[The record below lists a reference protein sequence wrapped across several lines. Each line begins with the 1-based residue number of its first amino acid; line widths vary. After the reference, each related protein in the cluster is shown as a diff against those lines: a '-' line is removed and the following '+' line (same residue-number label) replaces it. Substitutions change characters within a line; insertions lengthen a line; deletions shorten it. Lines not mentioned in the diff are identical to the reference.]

1 MFPQIIVDVELCL
14 LFMMPNDPSVEIP
27 SVLEKMATY
36 KLFVATGTNQF
47 AGTNDNVYATV
58 IGKQGESGKKKLDNF
73 GKDHYRGCVGEYHV
87 RSKVPLGDILF
98 VELEKRSTIG
108 DDWFC
113 RYVEVK
119 CPDGTCKIF
128 PCYRWFV
135 GNMTIR
141 LRESSARKVQDDTI
155 HDFHYHRQKELQER
169 QQTYRFPMCFI
180 QANPWSRYETQTA
193 LQKLVSGSSHSP
205 FKLKNLFSFLAYVM
219 EHWKED
225 WFFGYQF
232 LNGCN
237 PRMIK
242 SCRVLPVNFP
252 VTEDMVQAT
261 LGPNTTLD
269 KELNAGTIYLVDY
282 NILDGIPANKIRG
295 KHQYIT
301 APLCLLYEHPERG
314 LIPLAIQIQQKPGQ
328 DNPIFLPSD
337 SELDWLLAKMWVR
350 HAEFQVYEALSHL
363 LCTHL
368 VCEVF
373 CIATMRQLP
382 AVHPVYK
389 LLIPHM
395 RDTLEINT
403 NARLT
408 LVSDI
413 GIFKQ
418 IVSTG
423 GEGLGV
429 LLQKECQKIEFMSL
443 LPKSDFEKRGVSQ
456 LKNYVYRD
464 DCLKVWDTIE
474 SFVSGIVD
482 LFYSSDDDVK
492 EDKELQN
499 WIDDVVTEGFKDL
512 PNFGLP
518 RNIEDKKALV
528 TILAGV
534 IFTSSALHAA
544 INNGQVWLGQYPE
557 DHFTEKAVKHHI
569 DKFQE
574 ALKKIEK
581 SIEERNANRKPLC
594 PEQGREEP
602 EAAPLRARVEWK
614 KTKLTWRSRGMA
626 TYKVTV
632 ATGTT
637 EYSGTIDSV
646 YATLIGEHGESKTT
660 ALDNLG
666 RDFRRGTVGEYDV
679 CSSVPLGE
687 ILFVELEKRQFVGD
701 NWFCCYV
708 KVNYPDGT
716 CKTFPCYRWFVGN
729 MTIRLRE
736 GSGKACVSF
745 LLKVYSS
752 FISVYSKMMWQTWR
766 PAIPKCI
773 DVISENDIPE
783 DYRFNY
789 EKRIDF
795 KKSLNNAL
803 KELLIKEL
811 LNNFEKPWHDLED
824 FQRCL
829 RKPSPIAAYVM
840 EHWKEDSFFGY
851 QFLNGCN
858 PRMIKSCYCLPK
870 NFPVTKDMVQATL
883 GSQTTLDKEMKAGNI
898 YLVDY
903 CILEGIPAN
912 VINGKWQYVT
922 APLCLLYDHPM
933 KGLIPLA
940 IQIQQKPDQNNP
952 IFLPSDPELDW
963 LLAKMW
969 VRHAEFQV
977 YEVLSHLLHT
987 HLVSEVFC
995 IATMRQ
1001 LPAVH
1006 PVYKL
1011 LFPHMH
1017 DTLEINTNA
1026 RLNLISENGIFKEVV
1041 STGGD
1046 GLLPLLQR
1054 ECKKMKFKSL
1064 LPTFDF
1070 EERDVNRLKNY
1081 FYRDDSLKIWN
1092 AIKSFVS
1099 GIVDLYYS
1107 SDKDVMVDKELQ
1119 NWIHDVYDWC
1129 SWVPNTPCTMRS
1141 PPPPKKGLA
1150 TMELIMNTL
1159 PDIHQSCTE
1168 VAITWVLSREQP
1180 IAVFLGHYPEYF
1192 TEETARAHI
1201 KKFQE
1206 ALGEI
1211 EKSIEARN
1219 TNPKLKYEYLLPRRI
1234 ENSIAI

>member
-1 MFPQIIVDVELCL
+1 
-14 LFMMPNDPSVEIP
+14 
-27 SVLEKMATY
+27 MATY

-169 QQTYRFPMCFI
+169 QQTYRWKVWKSGIPKCIDAIFVQDIPPEHRFF
-180 QANPWSRYETQTA
+180 NRKSSDFQTSVA
-193 LQKLVSGSSHSP
+193 EAFVTLGIKGIFNS
-205 FKLKNLFSFLAYVM
+205 LKSWNDFEDFRCVLSKPTPGVAYVM

-544 INNGQVWLGQYPE
+544 INNGQYDWCSWVPNTPCTMRCPPPPQKGLATMDLIMNTLPGIPESCIQVAITWVLSREQPEAVWLGQYPE

-581 SIEERNANRKPLC
+581 SIEERNANR
-594 PEQGREEP
+594 Q
-602 EAAPLRARVEWK
+602 
-614 KTKLTWRSRGMA
+614 
-626 TYKVTV
+626 
-632 ATGTT
+632 
-637 EYSGTIDSV
+637 
-646 YATLIGEHGESKTT
+646 
-660 ALDNLG
+660 
-666 RDFRRGTVGEYDV
+666 
-679 CSSVPLGE
+679 
-687 ILFVELEKRQFVGD
+687 
-701 NWFCCYV
+701 
-708 KVNYPDGT
+708 
-716 CKTFPCYRWFVGN
+716 
-729 MTIRLRE
+729 
-736 GSGKACVSF
+736 
-745 LLKVYSS
+745 
-752 FISVYSKMMWQTWR
+752 
-766 PAIPKCI
+766 
-773 DVISENDIPE
+773 
-783 DYRFNY
+783 
-789 EKRIDF
+789 
-795 KKSLNNAL
+795 
-803 KELLIKEL
+803 
-811 LNNFEKPWHDLED
+811 
-824 FQRCL
+824 
-829 RKPSPIAAYVM
+829 
-840 EHWKEDSFFGY
+840 
-851 QFLNGCN
+851 
-858 PRMIKSCYCLPK
+858 
-870 NFPVTKDMVQATL
+870 
-883 GSQTTLDKEMKAGNI
+883 
-898 YLVDY
+898 
-903 CILEGIPAN
+903 
-912 VINGKWQYVT
+912 
-922 APLCLLYDHPM
+922 
-933 KGLIPLA
+933 
-940 IQIQQKPDQNNP
+940 
-952 IFLPSDPELDW
+952 
-963 LLAKMW
+963 
-969 VRHAEFQV
+969 
-977 YEVLSHLLHT
+977 
-987 HLVSEVFC
+987 
-995 IATMRQ
+995 
-1001 LPAVH
+1001 
-1006 PVYKL
+1006 
-1011 LFPHMH
+1011 
-1017 DTLEINTNA
+1017 
-1026 RLNLISENGIFKEVV
+1026 
-1041 STGGD
+1041 
-1046 GLLPLLQR
+1046 
-1054 ECKKMKFKSL
+1054 
-1064 LPTFDF
+1064 
-1070 EERDVNRLKNY
+1070 
-1081 FYRDDSLKIWN
+1081 
-1092 AIKSFVS
+1092 
-1099 GIVDLYYS
+1099 
-1107 SDKDVMVDKELQ
+1107 
-1119 NWIHDVYDWC
+1119 
-1129 SWVPNTPCTMRS
+1129 
-1141 PPPPKKGLA
+1141 
-1150 TMELIMNTL
+1150 
-1159 PDIHQSCTE
+1159 
-1168 VAITWVLSREQP
+1168 
-1180 IAVFLGHYPEYF
+1180 
-1192 TEETARAHI
+1192 
-1201 KKFQE
+1201 
-1206 ALGEI
+1206 
-1211 EKSIEARN
+1211 
-1219 TNPKLKYEYLLPRRI
+1219 LKYEYLSPRKI
-1234 ENSIAI
+1234 ENSVAI

>member
-1 MFPQIIVDVELCL
+1 
-14 LFMMPNDPSVEIP
+14 
-27 SVLEKMATY
+27 
-36 KLFVATGTNQF
+36 
-47 AGTNDNVYATV
+47 
-58 IGKQGESGKKKLDNF
+58 
-73 GKDHYRGCVGEYHV
+73 
-87 RSKVPLGDILF
+87 
-98 VELEKRSTIG
+98 
-108 DDWFC
+108 
-113 RYVEVK
+113 
-119 CPDGTCKIF
+119 
-128 PCYRWFV
+128 
-135 GNMTIR
+135 
-141 LRESSARKVQDDTI
+141 
-155 HDFHYHRQKELQER
+155 
-169 QQTYRFPMCFI
+169 
-180 QANPWSRYETQTA
+180 
-193 LQKLVSGSSHSP
+193 
-205 FKLKNLFSFLAYVM
+205 
-219 EHWKED
+219 
-225 WFFGYQF
+225 
-232 LNGCN
+232 
-237 PRMIK
+237 
-242 SCRVLPVNFP
+242 
-252 VTEDMVQAT
+252 
-261 LGPNTTLD
+261 
-269 KELNAGTIYLVDY
+269 
-282 NILDGIPANKIRG
+282 
-295 KHQYIT
+295 
-301 APLCLLYEHPERG
+301 
-314 LIPLAIQIQQKPGQ
+314 
-328 DNPIFLPSD
+328 
-337 SELDWLLAKMWVR
+337 
-350 HAEFQVYEALSHL
+350 
-363 LCTHL
+363 
-368 VCEVF
+368 
-373 CIATMRQLP
+373 
-382 AVHPVYK
+382 
-389 LLIPHM
+389 
-395 RDTLEINT
+395 
-403 NARLT
+403 
-408 LVSDI
+408 
-413 GIFKQ
+413 
-418 IVSTG
+418 
-423 GEGLGV
+423 
-429 LLQKECQKIEFMSL
+429 
-443 LPKSDFEKRGVSQ
+443 
-456 LKNYVYRD
+456 
-464 DCLKVWDTIE
+464 
-474 SFVSGIVD
+474 
-482 LFYSSDDDVK
+482 
-492 EDKELQN
+492 
-499 WIDDVVTEGFKDL
+499 
-512 PNFGLP
+512 
-518 RNIEDKKALV
+518 
-528 TILAGV
+528 
-534 IFTSSALHAA
+534 
-544 INNGQVWLGQYPE
+544 
-557 DHFTEKAVKHHI
+557 
-569 DKFQE
+569 
-574 ALKKIEK
+574 
-581 SIEERNANRKPLC
+581 
-594 PEQGREEP
+594 
-602 EAAPLRARVEWK
+602 
-614 KTKLTWRSRGMA
+614 MA

-687 ILFVELEKRQFVGD
+687 ILFVELEKRQYIGD

-708 KVNYPDGT
+708 KVNCPDGT

-736 GSGKACVSF
+736 GSAKKIQDDTLHDF
-745 LLKVYSS
+745 LFYREKELQEQQ
-752 FISVYSKMMWQTWR
+752 WQTWR

-783 DYRFNY
+783 DYRFNN
-789 EKRIDF
+789 EKRSDF
-795 KKSLNNAL
+795 KKSLNNAFQV
-803 KELLIKEL
+803 LLIKNL
-811 LNNFEKPWHDLED
+811 LSNIEKPWHDLED
-824 FQRCL
+824 FRRSLC
-829 RKPSPIAAYVM
+829 KPSPVAAYVM

-858 PRMIKSCYCLPK
+858 PRMIKSCYSLPK

-883 GSQTTLDKEMKAGNI
+883 GSETTLDKEMRAGNI

-940 IQIQQKPDQNNP
+940 IQIQQKPGQDNP

-995 IATMRQ
+995 IATLRQ

-1011 LFPHMH
+1011 LVPHMH

-1054 ECKKMKFKSL
+1054 ECKKMNFKSL

-1070 EERDVNRLKNY
+1070 KERDVNRLKNY
-1081 FYRDDSLKIWN
+1081 FYRDDSLKLWN

-1107 SDKDVMVDKELQ
+1107 SDKNVMADKELQ
-1119 NWIHDVYDWC
+1119 NWIHDVVNEGFTDLHSFGLPTDIKDKAELVTILAGVIFTSSAQHAAINSGQYDWC

-1201 KKFQE
+1201 EKFQE

-1219 TNPKLKYEYLLPRRI
+1219 TNLKLKYEYLLPRRI
-1234 ENSIAI
+1234 ENSVAI